1 MALNRT
7 VLSLMGLAILAGCAA
22 SGPATPARSASA
34 AAPMPAASAPDLQ
47 LSLLAINDF
56 HGQLQD
62 KDPTP
67 TRVRIRDP
75 KDSSRQIMVP
85 GGGIAYLATM
95 LDRLRAKDP
104 QALFVAAGDLIGASP
119 LTSMLLKDEPTLQ
132 AMSDIGLSASALG
145 NHELDAGMAELQRK
159 MAGRCPAEGCAFPSF
174 KTPTFQYLAAN
185 MVQADTGQPVLQPWK
200 MVESRGVKVGLIG
213 AITLDTP
220 KVTMSR
226 NVQGLRF
233 TDEAEAIN
241 AQVPAVKAAG
251 ADLIVVLIHE
261 GGATKAG
268 PNNPGMQCDEMAGR
282 IKGISEKLDPSVVA
296 IVSGHTHQAYT
307 CWMHGRVVSQGGS
320 YGAYVT
326 EYGFV
331 LDGVTRKLKQTTV
344 VNHAVAQERLA
355 PNAKLAEL
363 LALANARTAEMR
375 LEPVTRLSQP
385 LEKRLLG
392 GRYDS
397 ILGNVI
403 ADAQLAAAREQD
415 PGVQLALM
423 NVGGIRSELPATPGR
438 YLTMAEV
445 FAVQPFGNDLVA
457 LTLTG
462 KELRQALRESVSRR
476 DGEPMPVQVSGTLQY
491 AFSDLPSG
499 ERVISRLL
507 LNGREVRDED
517 EIRVVANNF
526 ITDGGEMPVFKT
538 LDAQRARKTGVGS
551 DVGALKQYLKAQGD
565 QAFNKAQ
572 AARIQRQ

>member
-1 MALNRT
+1 
-7 VLSLMGLAILAGCAA
+7 
-22 SGPATPARSASA
+22 
-34 AAPMPAASAPDLQ
+34 
-47 LSLLAINDF
+47 
-56 HGQLQD
+56 
-62 KDPTP
+62 
-67 TRVRIRDP
+67 
-75 KDSSRQIMVP
+75 
-85 GGGIAYLATM
+85 
-95 LDRLRAKDP
+95 
-104 QALFVAAGDLIGASP
+104 
-119 LTSMLLKDEPTLQ
+119 
-132 AMSDIGLSASALG
+132 
-145 NHELDAGMAELQRK
+145 
-159 MAGRCPAEGCAFPSF
+159 
-174 KTPTFQYLAAN
+174 
-185 MVQADTGQPVLQPWK
+185 